1 MSTGTA
7 YEHTDSDSLDV
18 GLSERDGN
26 IEGLTERGFI
36 SFIYI
41 NDGIDF
47 EIINSSDDF
56 VSKLT
61 NRDNETFRNLWV
73 SELSIHFDLNSKYIH
88 GLLKSILLFSI
99 DAVNHV
105 EFGRQFINV
114 NELVV
119 SYKANVSPVRQ
130 LTDNIN
136 ETFLDSLEL
145 LV

>member
-61 NRDNETFRNLWV
+61 NRDNETFRNL
-73 SELSIHFDLNSKYIH
+73 
-88 GLLKSILLFSI
+88 
-99 DAVNHV
+99 
-105 EFGRQFINV
+105 
-114 NELVV
+114 
-119 SYKANVSPVRQ
+119 
-130 LTDNIN
+130 
-136 ETFLDSLEL
+136 
-145 LV
+145 